1 VRFRPR
7 SDRRPSTSSRGDDAP
22 IVQLCAEPK
31 PRAPDRG
38 RVLTDR
44 VQRLIPGRQERAGVR
59 STPPRRHLPPRS
71 LDLSNNRPTTRHCCG
86 IGEQALDVR
95 RAGLGL
101 AGIRFPCR
109 RAALCVLSR
118 TCGSW
123 LSKQGNCVADGS
135 AKAATI
141 LGSEGSTS
149 GDKRRHDGVQVVCRL
164 ASVSRELK
172 SRSANCR
179 WCHSSLRTI
188 SRHSR
193 T

>member
-1 VRFRPR
+1 VC
-7 SDRRPSTSSRGDDAP
+7 G
-22 IVQLCAEPK
+22 
-31 PRAPDRG
+31 
-38 RVLTDR
+38 
-44 VQRLIPGRQERAGVR
+44 

-149 GDKRRHDGVQVVCRL
+149 GDKRRQV
-164 ASVSRELK
+164 AS
-172 SRSANCR
+172 R
-179 WCHSSLRTI
+179 WVVEVGSSPCAGQRVVLI
-188 SRHSR
+188 MP
-193 T
+193 